1 MVEYSENY
9 ELEKRVCRRIIEE
22 VKTNPSISKEDLQ
35 RLKIRICRELNAKFI
50 PSNSLILKYL
60 TDDERKT
67 IGHIFRRKDVR
78 SISGMVIVAV
88 MAKPFPCPHGRCIY
102 CPGGPSIN
110 VPQSYTGKE
119 PATLRAIEHSYDP
132 YLQVKSRLR
141 QLKAIGHE
149 IDKMWLIVM
158 GGTFPSF
165 PLEYQR
171 WFMKRC
177 FEAIAECKASSL
189 EEAQKKAETS
199 RIRNVGITFETRPD
213 YAKEPHADLMLEL
226 GGTAVEIG
234 VQHPNDEIYRFVQRG
249 HSVEDVIEAT
259 RILKDCGFKVC
270 YHLMPGLPLSDFY
283 KDLKAFKYTIYA
295 PEFSPDRLKIYP
307 TLVLKGTVL
316 YEMWKRG
323 EYRPYSTDEAAR
335 LIIELK
341 KMIPPWIRIM
351 RVQRDVPSHIIVD
364 GVKRSDLRSYVHEL
378 MKKHGL
384 RCRCIRCR
392 EVGHRLLKDG
402 IFPDPGHVKLVK
414 RVYEASEGIEYFISF
429 EDVKNDILIGFV
441 RLRYP
446 SEKAHR
452 PEIEI
457 GKTTIV
463 RELQVYGRLVPV
475 PEKPESVEEWQHRGY
490 GKLLMREAEKITVDE
505 LDCHKILVLSAIGTR
520 EYYRKLGYHL
530 EGVYMSKRLSS

>member
-1 MVEYSENY
+1 
-9 ELEKRVCRRIIEE
+9 
-22 VKTNPSISKEDLQ
+22 
-35 RLKIRICRELNAKFI
+35 
-50 PSNSLILKYL
+50 
-60 TDDERKT
+60 
-67 IGHIFRRKDVR
+67 
-78 SISGMVIVAV
+78 
-88 MAKPFPCPHGRCIY
+88 
-102 CPGGPSIN
+102 
-110 VPQSYTGKE
+110 
-119 PATLRAIEHSYDP
+119 
-132 YLQVKSRLR
+132 
-141 QLKAIGHE
+141 
-149 IDKMWLIVM
+149 
-158 GGTFPSF
+158 
-165 PLEYQR
+165 
-171 WFMKRC
+171 
-177 FEAIAECKASSL
+177 
-189 EEAQKKAETS
+189 
-199 RIRNVGITFETRPD
+199 
-213 YAKEPHADLMLEL
+213 MLEL

-283 KDLKAFKYTIYA
+283 KDLKAFKYAIYA

-351 RVQRDVPSHIIVD
+351 RVQRDIPSHIIVD

-402 IFPDPGHVKLVK
+402 IFPDPDHVKLVK